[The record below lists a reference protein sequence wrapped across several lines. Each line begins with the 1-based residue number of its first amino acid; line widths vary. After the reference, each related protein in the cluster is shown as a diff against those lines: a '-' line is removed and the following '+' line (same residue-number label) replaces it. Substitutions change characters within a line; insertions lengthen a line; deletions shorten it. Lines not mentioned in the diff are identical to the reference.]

1 MTPKGRIAYALHLKS
16 DFFKRR
22 IVATWTLRRAVP
34 LALAALL
41 MLGGCD
47 EEEKK
52 PKVEVKLPKGVELE
66 VKHADEDKS
75 GMIVVGE
82 LALFGV
88 VVIWALFG
96 PGATRRRDAVA
107 SENG

>member
-1 MTPKGRIAYALHLKS
+1 MAKRTLGRAL
-16 DFFKRR
+16 
-22 IVATWTLRRAVP
+22 P

-47 EEEKK
+47 DEPEKTK
-52 PKVEVKLPKGVELE
+52 RVLEVEVEKDTE
-66 VKHADEDKS
+66 VRVKIKDDKKS
-75 GMIVVGE
+75 EMIVVGE

-88 VVIWALFG
+88 FVVWALFG
-96 PGATRRRDAVA
+96 PGATRRQAAV